1 MDLHHIR
8 LELPSSGDCE
18 ISVQVDCAGGSRSLW
33 YRFDAA
39 YSQFIDSYNYDAF
52 ITGLILEAMHRGEDM
67 TVHGPASAEL
77 LVGLH
82 YYMHVMRALY
92 PHLKLISLRCRSTF
106 SCRPPPAKKHTIAN
120 FSCGIDSYCTILEH
134 QVQPMPDGDRV
145 SHLLFANVG
154 SHGRAEAGEALFH
167 KRLLRIR
174 EAAADLRLPL
184 LVVNSNLDSFYS
196 LPFEAS
202 HCARTVSSVLLFQ
215 SLFQRHLVPS
225 TNAYADFGPDGSM
238 PVADHL
244 LSTQATRVIHDGA
257 QYSRI
262 EKSRRIA
269 KWPAVRKWLYACTRN
284 TVDGGNCSE
293 CDKCVRAMLTFD
305 LLGVKSHFESVFDYS
320 NFTASKARYIDKMK
334 RLGTGAPNFYWKEI
348 VEHARAS
355 GYNLSD

>member
-1 MDLHHIR
+1 MNLHHIR

-18 ISVQVDCAGGSRSLW
+18 ISAQVEFAGGSRSLW

-52 ITGLILEAMHRGEDM
+52 VIGLILEAMYRGEEI
-67 TVHGPASAEL
+67 TVQGPVSAEL
-77 LVGLH
+77 LVGLR
-82 YYMHVMRALY
+82 YYMHVMRTLY
-92 PHLKLISLRCRSTF
+92 PQLKLINLRCRSKLPP
-106 SCRPPPAKKHTIAN
+106 RPAREERHTISN
-120 FSCGIDSYCTILEH
+120 FSCGIDSFCTLLEN

-154 SHGRAEAGEALFH
+154 SHGRAEAGEALFR
-167 KRLLRIR
+167 KRLPRIR
-174 EAAADLRLPL
+174 AAAADLYLPL
-184 LVVNSNLDSFYS
+184 LVVNSNLDGFYS
-196 LPFEAS
+196 LPFETS
-202 HCARTVSSVLLFQ
+202 HCARTVSCVLLFQ

-244 LSTQATRVIHDGA
+244 LSTNATRVIHDGA

-269 KWPAVRKWLYACTRN
+269 KLPPVRKWLYVCTRD

-305 LLGVKSHFESVFDYS
+305 LLGVKAHFESVFDYS
-320 NFTASKARYIDKMK
+320 HFTASKARYIEKMN
-334 RLGTGAPNFYWKEI
+334 RLGTAAPNFYWKEI
-348 VEHARAS
+348 VEYARAS
-355 GYNLSD
+355 GYRLG